1 VERPEE
7 LKPAILRAMGIDL
20 PVIVDVETDPRRFV

>member
-1 VERPEE
+1 VERPEDLE
-7 LKPAILRAMGIDL
+7 PAIRKAMGMDL